1 MKVTFTQ
8 PDKKDNKVTFSDL
21 KVGDVFTIADPKMS
35 KGTCYM
41 KIRVGKNYTAPSLD
55 CINLESGEIS
65 VFSDTKKE
73 IISVDQLFVYKVNA
87 EINVK
92 ID

>member
-8 PDKKDNKVTFSDL
+8 PDKKDNKIPFSEL

-41 KIRVGKNYTAPSLD
+41 KTRVSKYYTASNLD
-55 CINLESGEIS
+55 CINLETGEIS
-65 VFSDTKKE
+65 MFSDTKKE
-73 IISVDQLFVYKVNA
+73 VISVDQLFVYKVNA

-92 ID
+92 VD

>member
-8 PDKKDNKVTFSDL
+8 PDKKDNKVAFSDL
-21 KVGDVFTIADPKMS
+21 KVGEVFTIADPKMS

-41 KIRVGKNYTAPSLD
+41 KIKVNKNYTSSGLD
-55 CINLESGEIS
+55 CINLETGEIS

-73 IISVDQLFVYKVNA
+73 IISVDQLFVYKVGA
-87 EINVK
+87 ELTIKV
-92 ID
+92 D

>member
-8 PDKKDNKVTFSDL
+8 PDKRDNKIPFSEL

-35 KGTCYM
+35 KVTCYM
-41 KIRVGKNYTAPSLD
+41 KTKVSKYYTASNLD
-55 CINLESGEIS
+55 CINLETGEIS
-65 VFSDTKKE
+65 IFSDTKKE
-73 IISVDQLFVYKVNA
+73 VISVDQLFVYKVNA

-92 ID
+92 VD

>member
-1 MKVTFTQ
+1 MKVTFLQ
-8 PDKKDNKVTFSDL
+8 PDKKDNKLAFSDL
-21 KVGDVFTIADPKMS
+21 KVGEVFTIADPKMS

-41 KIRVGKNYTAPSLD
+41 KIKIGKNYTQSNLD
-55 CINLESGEIS
+55 CINLETGEIS

-73 IISVDQLFVYKVNA
+73 VISVDQLFVYKVNA

-92 ID
+92 VD

>member
-41 KIRVGKNYTAPSLD
+41 KIRVSKNYTAPSLD